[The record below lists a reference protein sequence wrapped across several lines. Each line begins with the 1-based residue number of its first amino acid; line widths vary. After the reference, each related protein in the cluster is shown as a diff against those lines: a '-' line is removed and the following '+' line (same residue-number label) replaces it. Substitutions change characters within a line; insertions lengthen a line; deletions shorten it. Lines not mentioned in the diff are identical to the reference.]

1 MSVQGE
7 RRVRRAQLQVIGA
20 AALFSTGGLVIKLCS
35 LDAWAISALRSGI
48 AALTLFALLPGAR
61 TGWSRAEFLTAIP
74 YAATLTLFVLA
85 NKYTTAA
92 QSIFLQATAPLYV
105 LLLSP
110 WLLGETLRR
119 EDWWF
124 IGALA
129 VGMLLL
135 VLGTGEPAATAAR
148 PTLGGLLAAASG
160 LTWALALVGL
170 RWLATRGRGPAA
182 AMRGVAAGNALAC
195 ALSLPLAL
203 PLPATPA
210 ADWLLVVY
218 LGVGQV
224 AIAYVLLTRAAAG
237 LPALQISLLLL
248 LEPVLNPL
256 WVWAVLDEEPSM
268 LVLAGGAL
276 VLLATVAHVWQLR
289 PALTTGR

>member
-1 MSVQGE
+1 MSIHGE
-7 RRVRRAQLQVIGA
+7 RQVRRAQVQVIGA
-20 AALFSTGGLVIKLCS
+20 AALFSTGGLAIKLCG

-48 AALTLFALLPGAR
+48 AALTLLALLPGAR
-61 TGWSRAEFLTAIP
+61 AGWSRAELLTAVP

-124 IGALA
+124 IATLA
-129 VGMLLL
+129 IGMLLL
-135 VLGTGEPAATAAR
+135 VLGTGEPAATAVR
-148 PTLGGLLAAASG
+148 PMLGGLLAAASG
-160 LTWALALVGL
+160 LTWALALIGL

-182 AMRGVAAGNALAC
+182 AMRGVVSGNALAC
-195 ALSLPLAL
+195 ALSLPMAV
-203 PLPATPA
+203 PLPPTPGV
-210 ADWLLVVY
+210 DWLLIVY

-224 AIAYVLLTRAAAG
+224 AVAYVLLTRAAAG

-256 WVWAVLDEEPSM
+256 WVWGALGEAPSL
-268 LVLAGGAL
+268 LVLAGGAV
-276 VLLATVAHVWQLR
+276 VLLATAAHVWQLR
-289 PALTTGR
+289 PGLTAGR